1 MPYAFQKVQEAFTR
15 FIRDKIALLPPG
27 VNLKQMKLYKT
38 LVVNNLNE
46 VLSPCFP
53 VLTSILPKS
62 LWAELLEAFLEN
74 HHATTPL
81 FHQIAKEFVSFLKEM
96 ILLDYPFCY
105 ALAHYEWTEL
115 DLETQP
121 ESDTPVKAT
130 KPVQLLD
137 TPLQLKSTARLLH
150 YQYDVENISK
160 EYQPKDPID
169 TFLLV
174 YRDTQDTVQFIKL
187 NRLSYTLIHI
197 MQEEKQT
204 ARQAM
209 RHIKDHYSALD
220 LNHLVSMGSI
230 FIAGLYDERIV
241 QPWNQ

>member
-1 MPYAFQKVQEAFTR
+1 MPYAFQNVQEAFTC
-15 FIRDKIALLPPG
+15 FIRGKIALLPPG
-27 VNLKQMKLYKT
+27 VSLKQMKLYKT

-46 VLSPCFP
+46 MISPCFP
-53 VLTSILPKS
+53 VLTSILPQS

-81 FHQIAKEFVSFLKEM
+81 FHQVAREFVSFLKEM
-96 ILLDYPFCY
+96 TLPDYPFCY

-115 DLETQP
+115 DLETQL
-121 ESDTPVKAT
+121 EQDTPIKVT
-130 KPVQLLD
+130 KPFPLLD
-137 TPLQLKSTARLLH
+137 TPLQVKSTARLLH
-150 YQYDVENISK
+150 YPFDVENMSQ
-160 EYQPKDPID
+160 EYQPKDPVD

-174 YRDTQDTVQFIKL
+174 YRDTQDKVQFIKL
-187 NRLSYTLIHI
+187 NRLSYTLIRI
-197 MQEEKQT
+197 IQEEKQT

-209 RHIKDHYSALD
+209 KHIKDHYPALD

-241 QPWNQ
+241 QPCNQ